1 MVSLLYIINLSSEK
15 GLSIPCKSKS
25 INSLFLFVRLME
37 EDSIMN
43 SLYTQKPKAS
53 QGTTASPE
61 AEESGWTAYFEDIS
75 HNNEEHSY
83 CSSCDSSSLL
93 SDAASGVAWKLSHN
107 NHLPACSSIRGS
119 PKISNKLKF
128 KKTRAKE
135 ICRDDSLEDTA
146 SSPVNDPNVGDW
158 EPTDINPQ
166 KTDHHDHMYGSLEV
180 AQKCIE
186 KKEA

>member
-1 MVSLLYIINLSSEK
+1 
-15 GLSIPCKSKS
+15 
-25 INSLFLFVRLME
+25 
-37 EDSIMN
+37 MN

-135 ICRDDSLEDTA
+135 ICQDDSLEDTA
-146 SSPVNDPNVGDW
+146 SSPVNDPNVRF
-158 EPTDINPQ
+158 INLL
-166 KTDHHDHMYGSLEV
+166 TISLNKSFSFFSILRLTFNLS
-180 AQKCIE
+180 QY
-186 KKEA
+186 